1 MMLTKEK
8 FDATSSMDVFT
19 DIIEKNGRATMDKAI
34 EQVLDF
40 NYDAGEVSSAVKRHV
55 KFLNHV
61 LPLVPALMSLSCQ
74 AVDGQKEKTI
84 GVGAALTLFVEAAN
98 IHDDVIDQTLIKHN
112 RKTTFGKFGTNV
124 TILTGDFLLIQASF
138 SLFKEC
144 NSLPPEQKNVVI
156 NLIFEALAKISKS
169 AAKETKMQK
178 RFDISPSEYLEI
190 VRLRAYVPE
199 VHCMIG
205 GILGGGNESMI
216 ASLQDYGRNYGVVG
230 TVIDEFMDLFD
241 YTKFSNRLKNEV
253 VPLPVLCI
261 LQDSKIKTEILPL
274 LEKFEVTQAE
284 HNQIVRAVLNSQK
297 VKTLQKDISILPIKS
312 NIEIQKTL
320 KENNARG
327 NLSTIQMV
335 VKELLSNIGEFT
347 NLTL

>member
-1 MMLTKEK
+1 MATKEK
-8 FDATSSMDVFT
+8 VDITSSMDVFV

-34 EQVLDF
+34 EQVLEF
-40 NYDAGEVSSAVKRHV
+40 NYDAGVVSSAVKRHV

-61 LPLVPALMSLSCQ
+61 LPLVPALMNLSCE
-74 AVDGQKEKTI
+74 ATGGNKDTPVGI
-84 GVGAALTLFVEAAN
+84 GAALTLLVEAAN
-98 IHDDVIDQTLIKHN
+98 IHDDIIDQTTIKHK
-112 RKTTFGKFGTNV
+112 RKTTFGKFGTNI

-144 NSLPPEQKNVVI
+144 NCLPPEQKNIVL
-156 NLIFEALAKISKS
+156 NLTFEALAKISKS

-178 RFDISPSEYLEI
+178 RFDVSPSEYLEI
-190 VRLRAYVPE
+190 VRLRATVPE
-199 VHCMIG
+199 AHCMIG
-205 GILGGGNESMI
+205 GILGGGTESMI
-216 ASLQDYGRNYGVVG
+216 ASLHDYGRNYGIVG

-253 VPLPVLCI
+253 VPLPILCA

-274 LEKFEVTQAE
+274 LEKFEATQTE
-284 HNQIVRAVLNSQK
+284 HDQIVRAVLNSEK
-297 VKTLQKDISILPIKS
+297 VKKLQKEISTLSTSS
-312 NIEIQKTL
+312 NIKIEKTL
-320 KENNARG
+320 KENRARE

-347 NLTL
+347 NPTL